1 MAQTE
6 PPRLS
11 DIVHAHECR
20 HIEGRLSRVID
31 IHCHREC
38 ATAASLVKSEAD
50 RLGRAP
56 LTFGSELTREV
67 NRRQL
72 ETLRPKMASV
82 EVRLA
87 DMDGMGVD
95 VQALSVSPY
104 HLFNW
109 ATGDLGIRAFQTIND
124 DLAELVG
131 AHPQRFVGLGAVPLQ
146 DTAAAVSELE
156 RCRGD
161 LGFRGIEISTHIEG
175 EEISSPRLE
184 PFWEAAD
191 ALEMVVFIHP
201 TGFTDPS
208 RFTEHYFFNTIGHP
222 LEEAL
227 AAGRLIFD
235 GVIDRHPG
243 LKFVF
248 AHGGGFLPAY
258 AGRFDHAYH
267 AREDVRQDLPR
278 PPSEYLSSFYFDTM
292 VFEADQLGF
301 LIHKYGSDH
310 ILLGT
315 DYPYDMGEDDPL
327 GLLDKVTG
335 LTPDDVALISG
346 GNAAR
351 LLGLEL

>member
-1 MAQTE
+1 M
-6 PPRLS
+6 
-11 DIVHAHECR
+11 VHVRSRQVED
-20 HIEGRLSRVID
+20 RLSRVID

-38 ATAASLVKSEAD
+38 APAASLVKPEAD

-56 LTFGSELTREV
+56 LQFGNDLTVEV

-72 ETLRPKMASV
+72 EALRPKMASV

-87 DMDGMGVD
+87 DMDAMGVD
-95 VQALSVSPY
+95 VQAVSVSPY

-109 ATGDLGIRAFQTIND
+109 ATGDLAVQAFRTIND
-124 DLAELVG
+124 DLAELVD
-131 AHPQRFVGLGAVPLQ
+131 AHPRRFAALGAVPLQ
-146 DTAAAVSELE
+146 DTEAAIGELE
-156 RCRGD
+156 RCRRE
-161 LGFRGIEISTHIEG
+161 LGFGGIEISTHVEG
-175 EEISSPRLE
+175 EEISSPRLG
-184 PFWEAAD
+184 PFWD
-191 ALEMVVFIHP
+191 AVDDLEMVVFIHP

-208 RFTEHYFFNTIGHP
+208 RFIDHYFFNTIGHP

-227 AAGRLIFD
+227 CAGRLIFD
-235 GVIDRHPG
+235 GVMDRHPG
-243 LKFVF
+243 LKIVF

-267 AREDVRQDLPR
+267 AREDVRQGLPR
-278 PPSEYLSSFYFDTM
+278 PPSEYLSLFHFDTM

-301 LIHKYGSDH
+301 LIAKYGSDH

-327 GLLDKVTG
+327 GLLGRVSG
-335 LTPDDVALISG
+335 LAPDDIDLIRG

-351 LLGLEL
+351 LLGLEP